1 MTKTLCY
8 ALSAALLVLT
18 VSFGLSSQQVTTQ
31 EQVTD
36 ENMIKIGN
44 FYMDKYEYPNKIG
57 ELPVTNVT
65 WQEARAMCEAEGK
78 RLCTDQEWVQA
89 CRGPQGLRYPYGP
102 TYDGTKCNSESP
114 FDGPTRIGE
123 NPKTCVSG
131 YGVYDLNGSVW
142 EWVGTSLEDGV
153 KVRGGAWSSESCA
166 ECALE
171 LWVNS
176 PNTSSDRGGF
186 RCCK

>member
-1 MTKTLCY
+1 MMKKSLH
-8 ALSAALLVLT
+8 AFSVIAVVLSCSCVVASRQLAA
-18 VSFGLSSQQVTTQ
+18 Q
-31 EQVTD
+31 EQMDT
-36 ENMIKIGN
+36 ENMVRIGN
-44 FYMDKYEYPNKIG
+44 FYMDKYEYPNTIG
-57 ELPVTNVT
+57 ELPQTNVT
-65 WQEARAMCEAEGK
+65 WQEAKAICESRGK
-78 RLCTDQEWVQA
+78 RLCTDKEWVQA
-89 CRGPQGLRYPYGP
+89 CRGPRGLRYPYGP

-123 NPKTCVSG
+123 NPTSCVSG

-142 EWVGTSLEDGV
+142 EWVGRSLEEGV

-171 LWVNS
+171 FWVNA
-176 PNTSSDRGGF
+176 PHTSSNRAGF